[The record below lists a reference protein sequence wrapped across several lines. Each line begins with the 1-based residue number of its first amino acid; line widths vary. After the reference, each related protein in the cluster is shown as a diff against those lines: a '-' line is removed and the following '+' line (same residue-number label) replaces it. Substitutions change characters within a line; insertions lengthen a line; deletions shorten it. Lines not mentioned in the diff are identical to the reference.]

1 MRKFYTIL
9 LMALPFIA
17 ADAGVLDLQSKME
30 LRTRARVL
38 SSELSVPRGVRA
50 KTFSAD
56 QALARRESTLAFVRI
71 ADGYTADDLAEAGID
86 VVSVRGQIAIA
97 DIPYDRAEELA
108 AAECVQLMQFQRTVN
123 AHMDL
128 ARAAAGTD
136 VIHEGGDGLPKAY
149 TGKGVIAG
157 IVDQGMDPNHINF
170 LDADGENRIKYLSV
184 MRYNAM
190 GTGLAPV
197 YYGED
202 IRDAAPL
209 SEFSTDDQSAYHG
222 THTLGIMAGGYKGDV
237 EVSEG
242 LSATGSSKI
251 KKTANP
257 YYGVATGSDLAVSC
271 GLLTDVCIASGIE
284 QMYYYASEYKNM
296 PVVYN
301 LSLGSNVGPHD
312 PKSIMSSFLD
322 IIGDMA
328 IICVSAGNEGDAKA
342 SLSKTLANDGET
354 IKTFVNPH
362 VYRYTPDGTTAETQN
377 TWRYGQIGVYGD
389 DDTEFSLRVV
399 VYRRSRGYRV
409 AYEMPATA
417 KDGNMTYYWTSAN
430 SNAAATDVIAPS
442 NTPFAQYFDG
452 YVAVGCDLDPATNRY
467 YCTIGMDLL
476 DKVENYKDASGND
489 RDAELLIGIEV
500 VGKAGHRYDFYSDAL
515 TVSFDNYG
523 VDGFTDG
530 SRNGTI
536 SDMAVGH
543 NIISVGSYNTRQEWY
558 TLDGARPSYPGD
570 GFRPG
575 YVSDFSSFGTLA
587 DGRNLPHVCAPGAA
601 IISSISTPY
610 LEYVTDQLAA
620 QNGVKLTEEMRRE
633 YYEYLNSARATD
645 ANGKAHYWKQEVGT
659 SMSTPFVAGNIAL
672 WLEADPTLTVQD
684 VKDIIARTA
693 VRDEYVEAG
702 DPVQWGAGKF
712 NALAGLKE
720 VIRNSGI
727 GSVGADGRNDRLMVT
742 MAGDNVF
749 NVFVG
754 EATSVDATLTSMSG
768 ACMLRASSAG
778 DELTLDA
785 SSLPAGIY
793 VLSANGHSQKVAVK

>member
-1 MRKFYTIL
+1 MRKFYATL

-30 LRTRARVL
+30 LRTRMRAL
-38 SSELSVPRGVRA
+38 SPELSVPRGVRA
-50 KTFSAD
+50 KAFSAD
-56 QALARRESTLAFVRI
+56 RALAGRESTLAFVRM
-71 ADGYTADDLAEAGID
+71 ADGYTADDLAAAGID
-86 VVSVRGQIAIA
+86 VISVRGRIAIA
-97 DIPYDRAEELA
+97 EIPYDRAEELA
-108 AAECVQLMQFQRTVN
+108 AADCVQLMQFQRQVN

-157 IVDQGMDPNHINF
+157 IVDQGIDPNHINF

-190 GTGLAPV
+190 GTDVAPV

-202 IRDAAPL
+202 VKDARPISDL
-209 SEFSTDDQSAYHG
+209 STDDQTAYHG
-222 THTLGIMAGGYKGDV
+222 THTLGIMAGSYKGDI

-257 YYGVATGSDLAVSC
+257 YYGVATGADLAVSC
-271 GLLTDVCIASGIE
+271 GLLTDVCIAYGMDY
-284 QMYYYASEYKNM
+284 MYSYGRLYKNM
-296 PVVYN
+296 PMVYN

-312 PKSIMSSFLD
+312 PRSVMSDFLD
-322 IIGDMA
+322 QVGEEA

-342 SLSKTLANDGET
+342 SLNKTLTEGDET
-354 IKTFVNPH
+354 IKTFINPH
-362 VYRYTPDGTTAETQN
+362 MYQFTPDGTTAETQN

-417 KDGNMTYYWTSAN
+417 KNGNMTYYWTSAN
-430 SNAAATDVIAPS
+430 SNVSSTDVVAPS

-452 YVAVGCDLDPATNRY
+452 YVAVGCALDPATNRY
-467 YCTIGMDLL
+467 YCTIGIDLL
-476 DKVENYKDASGND
+476 DKEENYKDNSGNY

-587 DGRNLPHVCAPGAA
+587 DGRNLPLVCAPGAA

-633 YYEYLNSARATD
+633 YYEYLNSARATGAD
-645 ANGKAHYWKQEVGT
+645 GKTHYWKQEVGT
-659 SMSTPFVAGNIAL
+659 SMSTPLVAGNIAL
-672 WLEADPTLTVQD
+672 WLEADPTLTVHE

-727 GSVGADGRNDRLMVT
+727 ESVGADGRNDRLMVT
-742 MAGDNVF
+742 MAGENVF

-754 EATSVDATLTSMSG
+754 EAVSVEASLTSMSG
-768 ACMLRASSAG
+768 ACVLRASSAG